1 MPASSWSGG
10 TGPDGAMRA
19 TRSPSRSRRGP
30 HAGGERFRGWRRHRA
45 ILPTRRGDRELHRA
59 PARLFHR
66 SPVAPTMF
74 QTHVADKRH
83 SRPGET
89 ADDEE
94 TVDRRSRGD
103 SGNHGI
109 CRGHQQC
116 RGGRERGRAGHP
128 APGARPGHG
137 DAAADGLEHRRQHL
151 GARRRLRRP
160 RPLRPRDHR
169 AVPLRR
175 REHRDHR
182 QPGVDDH
189 DQAGPDVP
197 ERRAGR
203 RRGVRPGLEL
213 RRLRPQR
220 DGQQLLLR
228 AHRGLRRDAGRDRRR
243 GQRHRRAGGR
253 HAVGPEGRRRPDARG
268 HAQRPVRRL
277 LHDARLHRLLPDRP
291 GVPRRHRGVRRATDR
306 QRPVPG
312 RRVGAGREPDRQQV
326 GRLHARRDPEL
337 RP

>member
-1 MPASSWSGG
+1 MNRRRLVAAAAVTVGI
-10 TGPDGAMRA
+10 TGI
-19 TRSPSRSRRGP
+19 RRGN
-30 HAGGERFRGWRRHRA
+30 E
-45 ILPTRRGDRELHRA
+45 
-59 PARLFHR
+59 
-66 SPVAPTMF
+66 
-74 QTHVADKRH
+74 
-83 SRPGET
+83 
-89 ADDEE
+89 
-94 TVDRRSRGD
+94 
-103 SGNHGI
+103 
-109 CRGHQQC
+109 QC
-116 RGGRERGRAGHP
+116 GGGRELGRAGHP

-137 DAAADGLEHRRQHL
+137 DAAADGLQHRRQHL
-151 GARRRLRRP
+151 GARHRLRRP

-169 AVPLRR
+169 AVSLRR

-228 AHRGLRRDAGRDRRR
+228 SHRGLRRDAGRDRRR

-253 HAVGPEGRRRPDARG
+253 HAVGPDGRRRPDARG
-268 HAQRPVRRL
+268 HAHRPVRRL

-291 GVPRRHRGVRRATDR
+291 GVPRRHRGVRRAADR
-306 QRPVPG
+306 QRPVPD
-312 RRVGAGREPDRQQV
+312 RRVGAGRQHDRQQV
-326 GRLHARRDPEL
+326 GGLHARRDPEL
-337 RP
+337 RPSSSGPSTPGRRAGPTSWPATSTPATRRPPSRPPPRPMPTCSRATSNGPARR